1 MLAAGK
7 LTLPEE
13 KTPAP
18 DAKKVAIIGG
28 GPAGL
33 TAANDLAD
41 AGCAVTIY
49 EAMGAA
55 GGMLRYGI
63 PEYRLPKRV
72 LDHEIEIIRRKGV
85 KFIYNCR
92 IGKDVTVQTLQN
104 DYAAVFISAGAQKSR
119 KLRVEGEDKNGRAA
133 RR

>member
-1 MLAAGK
+1 MEMLAAGK

-18 DAKKVAIIGG
+18 DAKKVAIIGA

-33 TAANDLAD
+33 TAANDLAG
-41 AGCAVTIY
+41 AGFAVTVY

-72 LDHEIEIIRRKGV
+72 LDHDIEIIRRKGARFV
-85 KFIYNCR
+85 YNCR
-92 IGKDVTVQTLQN
+92 IGQDITLKTLRN
-104 DYAAVFISAGAQKSR
+104 DYAAIFI
-119 KLRVEGEDKNGRAA
+119 
-133 RR
+133 

>member
-1 MLAAGK
+1 MEMLAAGK

-18 DAKKVAIIGG
+18 DAKKVAVIGG

-41 AGCAVTIY
+41 AGFAVTVY

-63 PEYRLPKRV
+63 PGVSAAQEGARPRNRNHPPQGRQVRL
-72 LDHEIEIIRRKGV
+72 
-85 KFIYNCR
+85 
-92 IGKDVTVQTLQN
+92 
-104 DYAAVFISAGAQKSR
+104 
-119 KLRVEGEDKNGRAA
+119 
-133 RR
+133 

>member
-1 MLAAGK
+1 MEMEMLAAGK

-41 AGCAVTIY
+41 AGCAVTVSY
-49 EAMGAA
+49 TH
-55 GGMLRYGI
+55 LT
-63 PEYRLPKRV
+63 LPTKRIV
-72 LDHEIEIIRRKGV
+72 
-85 KFIYNCR
+85 
-92 IGKDVTVQTLQN
+92 
-104 DYAAVFISAGAQKSR
+104 
-119 KLRVEGEDKNGRAA
+119 
-133 RR
+133 